1 MRFIYLSLTSL
12 LLSTQ
17 LIHADIIMGVVP
29 QQSPL
34 KLQKVWRPIAEYL
47 SDKTGQKVIF
57 KTEKSIAEFEK
68 VLYSGG
74 YDFAYMNPYHY
85 VVAHKKQAYHAKVR
99 ADKNIRG
106 ILVMKKG
113 SGIEQLKSKDTRYLF
128 PSPNAFAATLLTKYE
143 LIETFKVDPKVL
155 QKARYVNSHDSV
167 YKAISRDIG
176 DVGGG
181 IERTFRNMN
190 DRQTK
195 ENLHVVH
202 RTKAY
207 PSHPF
212 AFRPDLKEET
222 TQRIVEAL
230 LQMPATLLKPLSI
243 KALHQIDDSEYKSVE
258 ELAVLLNI
266 MPR

>member
-12 LLSTQ
+12 LLTAQ

-34 KLQKVWRPIAEYL
+34 KLQKVWQPIAEYL

-57 KTEKSIAEFEK
+57 KTERSIAEFEK

-74 YDFAYMNPYHY
+74 YDFAYMSPYHY

-113 SGIEQLKSKDTRYLF
+113 TGIERLKSKDTRYLF
-128 PSPNAFAATLLTKYE
+128 PSPNAFAATLLTKYD
-143 LIETFKVDPKVL
+143 LIETYKVDPKVL

-190 DRQTK
+190 DAQTK
-195 ENLHVVH
+195 DNLHVVH
-202 RTKAY
+202 TTKAY

-212 AFRPDLKEET
+212 AFKSDLGEEK

-230 LQMPATLLKPLSI
+230 LQMPAALLQALSI

-258 ELAVLLNI
+258 KLAVLLNI
-266 MPR
+266 MPE